1 MYKTVSTA
9 LQSKQVKLV
18 VPAIIL
24 GTLAY
29 VFWQNVNTLEIF
41 SWHLL
46 RDHALVLILIGSLT
60 FANLYFEMRK
70 WTTLINSPV
79 VKQKSAFRGI
89 LFGMCSGFVTPNRL
103 GEFAGRSAAL
113 PKSARKKGVLM
124 TFAGSGIQGAV
135 TILAGVIGLISYP
148 ILPQITSLAKL
159 MPQVFYTI
167 LAFVALAAILL
178 WFKKPL
184 KPHIATVLKHLK
196 SIKTPILIN
205 AWFWAIGR
213 YAIFSTQFVLALYCV
228 GFTGDIWLCYTG
240 VFLLYFCQSY
250 LPFTA
255 MGELGVREV
264 LAIFIFGA
272 FLPEPMLAAVA
283 SLIVWIANIGIPV
296 LMGLL
301 KMKLTKT
308 SLIGNS

>member
-18 VPAIIL
+18 IPAIIL

-29 VFWQNVNTLEIF
+29 VFWRNISSFEIF
-41 SWHLL
+41 SWQLL
-46 RDHALVLILIGSLT
+46 RDHATVLILITSLT
-60 FANLYFEMRK
+60 FVNLYFEMRK
-70 WTTLINSPV
+70 WTALINSPV
-79 VKQKSAFRGI
+79 VKPKTAFTGI
-89 LFGMCSGFVTPNRL
+89 LLGMCSGFVTPNRL

-113 PKSARKKGVLM
+113 PKAARKKGALM

-135 TILAGVIGLISYP
+135 TLLAGAIGLIFYP
-148 ILPQITSLAKL
+148 ILPQIASLAKL
-159 MPQVFYTI
+159 WPQVFYI
-167 LAFVALAAILL
+167 VIASIALAALFL

-184 KPHIATVLKHLK
+184 KPHIAIVLKHLK
-196 SIKTPILIN
+196 SIKTPILIK

-228 GFTGDIWLCYTG
+228 GFTSDIWMCYTG

-255 MGELGVREV
+255 MGELGIREV

-283 SLIVWIANIGIPV
+283 SLIVWVANSGIPV

-308 SLIGNS
+308 RLIGIS